1 MAILSIFS
9 ADSWKCAIVAY
20 FLLTNQTLGHFVTPW
35 LPFNIFPA
43 GDWALFPYFYA
54 L

>member
-1 MAILSIFS
+1 MAIQSIFI
-9 ADSWKCAIVAY
+9 ADSLKCTIVAR
-20 FLLTNQTLGHFVTPW
+20 FPLTNQPLAYFVTPL